1 MKNNKENKQKKNKQK
16 NINIDWQ
23 KIFNTISIGFICACI
38 LFYGTRFTSLYLN
51 NRKIEQENSNT
62 LAKVVINTNYGKENF
77 VDIGGNYYF
86 KNQTDNN
93 YVTYSNILWRIIR
106 VNADNSVV
114 LISENPLVSLAYK
127 EESNFQESYLNKWLN
142 IIPEEDN
149 TGILE
154 NNLNNPSKYLVKN
167 ETCIDTIDKLS
178 NQQCK
183 TTYTDKYIGLM
194 STSDY
199 VNAGAEESFINNNT
213 KFYLS
218 NTTENNKIWY
228 ITDTN
233 KVSYSDGTDLIGL
246 RPVITIKSGIN
257 LVSGNGNSN
266 SPYSFENEKGFLGA
280 YVKLGEDIWRVYN
293 TQEETINLVLNNLLE
308 VDNNTLERIYANT
321 GYTYDMN
328 KWNSLAYY
336 LNHNYLNS
344 LTYKDIIE
352 TNNWSN
358 GYYGADN
365 NYDYKEALNPTKE
378 AYVGL
383 LNITNIR
390 LNNELKNYF
399 LMTGNTKNGSLVYLA
414 SNNGTVYATSS
425 DEKNYILPTITIKKE
440 LLTKGE
446 GTIDSPLEME

>member
-1 MKNNKENKQKKNKQK
+1 MKKNKQIK
-16 NINIDWQ
+16 HKINVDYQ
-23 KIFNTISIGFICACI
+23 KLFNTISIGFICACI
-38 LFYGTRFTSLYLN
+38 LFYGARFTSLYIKN
-51 NRKIEQENSNT
+51 KKVEVENVNT
-62 LAKVVINTNYGKENF
+62 LYKVVFNTNYGKENF
-77 VDIGGNYYF
+77 VDIGGNHYF
-86 KNQTDNN
+86 KNEVDNN

-106 VNADNSVV
+106 INADNSVT

-127 EESNFQESYLNKWLN
+127 EEVNFKESYLNKWLN
-142 IIPEEDN
+142 ITEEEEEN

-154 NNLNNPSKYLVKN
+154 YNLNNPDKYLLKN
-167 ETCIDTIDKLS
+167 ETCLDVVDKLS
-178 NQQCK
+178 NQLCK
-183 TTYTDKYIGLM
+183 TTYTDKYLGLM

-199 VNAGAEESFINNNT
+199 VNTGAETSFINNNT

-218 NTTENNKIWY
+218 NTTDTNKIWY

-246 RPVITIKSGIN
+246 RPVITVKGNIN
-257 LVSGNGNSN
+257 IVSGNGTLN
-266 SPYSFENEKGFLGA
+266 SPYTFESEKGMFGA
-280 YVKLGEDIWRVYN
+280 YVKLGEDTWRIYQVN
-293 TQEETINLVLNNLLE
+293 EDTINLVSNNLLE
-308 VDNNTLERIYANT
+308 LNNEAIERIYTNK
-321 GYTYDMN
+321 GYSYN
-328 KWNSLAYY
+328 SSKWNTLAYY
-336 LNHNYLNS
+336 LNNNYLNS
-344 LTYKDIIE
+344 LPYKNKIE
-352 TNNWSN
+352 LNNWAN

-365 NYDYKEALNPTKE
+365 NYNYKEALTDTKE

-414 SNNGTVYATSS
+414 SNNGTIYSTSS

>member
-1 MKNNKENKQKKNKQK
+1 MKNNNKIKHKIKIDYQKL
-16 NINIDWQ
+16 
-23 KIFNTISIGFICACI
+23 FNTISIGFICACV
-38 LFYGTRFTSLYLN
+38 LFYGARFTSLYIKN
-51 NRKIEQENSNT
+51 KKVEVENVNT
-62 LAKVVINTNYGKENF
+62 LYKVIFNTNFGKENF
-77 VDIGGNYYF
+77 VDIGGNHYF
-86 KNQTDNN
+86 KNEVDNN

-106 VNADNSVV
+106 INADNSVT

-127 EESNFQESYLNKWLN
+127 EEVNFEESYLNKWLN
-142 IIPEEDN
+142 ITEEEEN

-154 NNLNNPSKYLVKN
+154 YNLNNPDKYLLKN
-167 ETCIDTIDKLS
+167 ETCLDVVDKLS
-178 NQQCK
+178 NQLCK
-183 TTYTDKYIGLM
+183 TTYTDKYLGLM

-199 VNAGAEESFINNNT
+199 VNTGAETSFINNNT

-218 NTTENNKIWY
+218 NTTDTNKIWY

-246 RPVITIKSGIN
+246 RPVITVKGNIN
-257 LVSGNGNSN
+257 IVSGNGTLN
-266 SPYSFENEKGFLGA
+266 SPYTFESEKGMFGA
-280 YVKLGEDIWRVYN
+280 YVKLGEDTWRIYQVN
-293 TQEETINLVLNNLLE
+293 EDTINLVSNKLLELNNE
-308 VDNNTLERIYANT
+308 AMERIYTNK
-321 GYTYDMN
+321 GYSYNSN
-328 KWNSLAYY
+328 KWNTLAYY
-336 LNHNYLNS
+336 LNNTYLNS
-344 LTYKDIIE
+344 LSYKDKIE
-352 TNNWSN
+352 LNNWAN

-365 NYDYKEALNPTKE
+365 NYNYKEALTDTKD

-399 LMTGNTKNGSLVYLA
+399 LMTGSTKNGSLVYLA
-414 SNNGTVYATSS
+414 SNNGTIYPTSS

>member
-1 MKNNKENKQKKNKQK
+1 MKNNKQIKHKIKVDYQKL
-16 NINIDWQ
+16 
-23 KIFNTISIGFICACI
+23 FNTISVGFICACV
-38 LFYGTRFTSLYLN
+38 LFYGARFTSLYIKN
-51 NRKIEQENSNT
+51 KKVEVENVNT
-62 LAKVVINTNYGKENF
+62 LYKVIFNTNFGKENF
-77 VDIGGNYYF
+77 VDIGGNHYF
-86 KNQTDNN
+86 KNEVDNN

-106 VNADNSVV
+106 INADNSVT

-127 EESNFQESYLNKWLN
+127 EEVNFKESYLNKWLN
-142 IIPEEDN
+142 ITEEEEN

-154 NNLNNPSKYLVKN
+154 YNLNNPDKYLLKN
-167 ETCIDTIDKLS
+167 ETCLDVVDKLS
-178 NQQCK
+178 NQLCK
-183 TTYTDKYIGLM
+183 TTYTDKYLGLM

-199 VNAGAEESFINNNT
+199 VNTGAETSFINNNT

-218 NTTENNKIWY
+218 NTTDTNKIWY

-246 RPVITIKSGIN
+246 RPVITVKGNIN
-257 LVSGNGNSN
+257 IVSGNGTLN
-266 SPYSFENEKGFLGA
+266 SPYTFESEKGMFGA
-280 YVKLGEDIWRVYN
+280 YVKLGEDTWRVYQVN
-293 TQEETINLVLNNLLE
+293 EDTINLVSNNLLE
-308 VDNNTLERIYANT
+308 LNNEAIERIYTNK
-321 GYTYDMN
+321 GYSYN
-328 KWNSLAYY
+328 SSKWNTLAYY
-336 LNHNYLNS
+336 LNNTYLNS
-344 LTYKDIIE
+344 LSYKDKIE
-352 TNNWSN
+352 LNNWAN

-365 NYDYKEALNPTKE
+365 NYNYKEALTDTKD

-414 SNNGTVYATSS
+414 SNNGTIYSTSS
-425 DEKNYILPTITIKKE
+425 DEKNYVLPTITIKKE

>member
-1 MKNNKENKQKKNKQK
+1 MKNNKQIKHKIKVDYQKL
-16 NINIDWQ
+16 
-23 KIFNTISIGFICACI
+23 FNTISIGFICACV
-38 LFYGTRFTSLYLN
+38 LFYGARFTSLYIKN
-51 NRKIEQENSNT
+51 KKVEVENVNT
-62 LAKVVINTNYGKENF
+62 LYKVVFNTNYGKENF
-77 VDIGGNYYF
+77 VDIGGNHYF
-86 KNQTDNN
+86 KNEVDNN

-106 VNADNSVV
+106 INADNSVT

-127 EESNFQESYLNKWLN
+127 EEVNFKESYLNKWLN
-142 IIPEEDN
+142 ITEEEEEN

-154 NNLNNPSKYLVKN
+154 YNLNNPDKYLLKN
-167 ETCIDTIDKLS
+167 ETCLDVVDKLS
-178 NQQCK
+178 NQLCK
-183 TTYTDKYIGLM
+183 TTYTDKYLGLM

-199 VNAGAEESFINNNT
+199 VNTGAETSFINNNT

-218 NTTENNKIWY
+218 NTTDTNKIWY

-246 RPVITIKSGIN
+246 RPVITVKGNIN
-257 LVSGNGNSN
+257 IVSGNGTLN
-266 SPYSFENEKGFLGA
+266 SPYTFESEKGMFGA
-280 YVKLGEDIWRVYN
+280 YVKLGKDTWRIYQVNED
-293 TQEETINLVLNNLLE
+293 TINLVSNNLLE
-308 VDNNTLERIYANT
+308 LNNEAMERIYTNK
-321 GYTYDMN
+321 GYSYN
-328 KWNSLAYY
+328 SSKWNTLAYY
-336 LNHNYLNS
+336 LNNTYLNS
-344 LTYKDIIE
+344 LSYKDKIE
-352 TNNWSN
+352 LNNWAN

-365 NYDYKEALNPTKE
+365 NYNYKEALADTKD

-414 SNNGTVYATSS
+414 SNNGTIYSTSS

>member
-1 MKNNKENKQKKNKQK
+1 MKNNKQIKHKIKVDYQKL
-16 NINIDWQ
+16 
-23 KIFNTISIGFICACI
+23 FNTISIGFICACV
-38 LFYGTRFTSLYLN
+38 LFYGARFTSLYIKN
-51 NRKIEQENSNT
+51 KKVEVENVNT
-62 LAKVVINTNYGKENF
+62 LYKVIFNTNYGKENF
-77 VDIGGNYYF
+77 VDIGGNHYF
-86 KNQTDNN
+86 KNEVDNN

-106 VNADNSVV
+106 INADNSVT

-127 EESNFQESYLNKWLN
+127 EEVNFEESYLNKWLN
-142 IIPEEDN
+142 ITEEEEN

-154 NNLNNPSKYLVKN
+154 YNLNNPDKYLLKN
-167 ETCIDTIDKLS
+167 ETCLDVVDKLS
-178 NQQCK
+178 NQLCK
-183 TTYTDKYIGLM
+183 TTYTDKYLGLM

-199 VNAGAEESFINNNT
+199 VNTGAETSFINNNT

-218 NTTENNKIWY
+218 NTTDTNKIWY

-246 RPVITIKSGIN
+246 RPVITVKGNIN
-257 LVSGNGNSN
+257 IVSGNGTLN
-266 SPYSFENEKGFLGA
+266 SPYTFESEKGMFGA
-280 YVKLGEDIWRVYN
+280 YVKLGKDTWRIYQVNED
-293 TQEETINLVLNNLLE
+293 TINLVSNNLLE
-308 VDNNTLERIYANT
+308 LNNEAMERIYTNK
-321 GYTYDMN
+321 GYSYN
-328 KWNSLAYY
+328 SSKWNTLAYY
-336 LNHNYLNS
+336 LNNTYLNS
-344 LTYKDIIE
+344 LSYKDKIE
-352 TNNWSN
+352 LNNWAN

-365 NYDYKEALNPTKE
+365 NYNYKEALADTKD

-414 SNNGTVYATSS
+414 SNNGTIYSTSS